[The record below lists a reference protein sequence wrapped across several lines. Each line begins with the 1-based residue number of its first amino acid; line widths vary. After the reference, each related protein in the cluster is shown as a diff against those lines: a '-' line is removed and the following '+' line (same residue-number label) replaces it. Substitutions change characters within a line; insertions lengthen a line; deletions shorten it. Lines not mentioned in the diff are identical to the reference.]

1 MLVVDS
7 IVPGSYAENL
17 LEPGDVVTQ
26 VEGKVLTH
34 FLALEDILDSA
45 VGRSVTLDV
54 ERGGQPIHVAV
65 QVHPRNLNLY
75 RINRPSCFQSVED
88 AKWTCQSFGFCGKS

>member
-54 ERGGQPIHVAV
+54 ERGGQPIHLAV
-65 QVHPRNLNLY
+65 QVHPRHLTFVQNQ
-75 RINRPSCFQSVED
+75 PSFMFPVC
-88 AKWTCQSFGFCGKS
+88 